1 MKKLVLFVAFFIL
14 TMAVSYAQ
22 NNSEVENKM
31 NEIVKKY
38 EFVEGVDCMTVAKG
52 SGLGLLKSMF
62 NKEFGKDFMK
72 GVTSITIINYTD
84 ASQEVCQA
92 LRKELDV
99 FLSLLEE
106 FKDKNKKSTDEQE
119 YIRSFALPIDEKTIS
134 DFVIAIEDKE
144 SNMILYMAGKIRI
157 E

>member
-1 MKKLVLFVAFFIL
+1 MKKFGLLVALCL
-14 TMAVSYAQ
+14 MTMALSYAQ
-22 NNSEVENKM
+22 EPSKAGRKVD
-31 NEIVKKY
+31 EIVKKY